1 MRILLDESVP
11 RQLAPLLVG
20 HEVSTVSQE
29 GWAGLKN
36 GALLRRASGRFD
48 VFITGDRGLQHQQ
61 NVGSLDFGIVVLA
74 APNNRVETITAMA
87 GAILA
92 AITEVGPGR
101 VVTVTA

>member
-1 MRILLDESVP
+1 MGLLLVESVP

-20 HEVSTVSQE
+20 HEVSTVPRE

-36 GALLRRASGRFD
+36 GELLRRAGGRFD
-48 VFITGDRGLQHQQ
+48 VFITGHRGLQHQQ
-61 NVGSLDFGIVVLA
+61 NIGSIPLGIVVLA

-92 AITEVGPGR
+92 AIVEILPGR